1 VSEIFVL
8 DTSSILA
15 FTDEEDGCEEVE
27 QLLDAA
33 RKKECF
39 VEISSMSLLE
49 VYYLVLREQGE
60 DKAAELIAIIKSWPV
75 NFVYPDEKI
84 LLQAGKLKAFYKLS
98 VADALISA
106 TAKLHHATLV
116 HKDPELLALADEV
129 TLMTLPLKVKS

>member
-1 VSEIFVL
+1 MSEIFVL